1 MPEAPDT
8 PAAPDAT
15 APARTSRERAKARRR
30 ADLLTAAARLFA
42 AEGYD
47 AARLEDIGAAVGV
60 SGPAVYR
67 HFAGKAAVL
76 VEILDTASTGLLEG
90 GHDAVRDLAPGEES
104 LRALIAFHAD
114 FAVDNRDVIRVQD
127 RDMSALPAADRAAV
141 TRVQR
146 RYIELWAAQLRL
158 MHPHED
164 HPTAVFRAQAVL
176 GLLNSTPRSVRRT
189 PADRRARRQTLVSM
203 AWAAASAPLR
213 PEPPVV
219 A

>member
-1 MPEAPDT
+1 M
-8 PAAPDAT
+8 PAAVDPS
-15 APARTSRERAKARRR
+15 APAASAAAPTSRVAAKARRR
-30 ADLLTAAARLFA
+30 EDLLAAAARLFA
-42 AEGYD
+42 ARGFD
-47 AARLEDIGAAVGV
+47 AVRLEDIGAEVGI
-60 SGPAVYR
+60 SGPAIYR

-176 GLLNSTPRSVRRT
+176 GLINSTPRSVRRT
-189 PADRRARRQTLVSM
+189 AADRAARRATLVAM
-203 AWAAASAPLR
+203 AWAAATAPGPAADR
-213 PEPPVV
+213 P
-219 A
+219 